1 MKWKRISDGIDRV
14 IDFVGSLMVLTT
26 IVCTSINIFSRWIIG
41 RSLGQ
46 LDEISLMAF
55 VWAVYIGMGVLYNND
70 EHITMDFVLRKLP
83 PKSRLVLTVID
94 IIIQMVVCVLVT
106 FLAVKLMGRSFI
118 RTTNVCHVPYAFLQ
132 LSIAIG
138 FALMMMSL
146 VAKLIKIFTCI
157 SRKEDFLALEE
168 AEKLAREEGGE
179 A

>member
-1 MKWKRISDGIDRV
+1 MNWKRISDRIDRV
-14 IDFVGSLMVLTT
+14 VDFVGSLMVATT
-26 IVCTSINIFSRWIIG
+26 IICTSINIFSRWIIG

-55 VWAVYIGMGVLYNND
+55 VWTVYVGIGVLFNND
-70 EHITMDFVLRKLP
+70 EHITMDFIIRRLP
-83 PKSRLVLTVID
+83 GKSRLALTVINLV
-94 IIIQMVVCVLVT
+94 IELGLSVLMVW
-106 FLAVKLMGRSFI
+106 LAVKLMGRSFI

-138 FALMMMSL
+138 FGLMLLSI

-157 SRKEDFLALEE
+157 SRKEDYLALED
-168 AEKLAREEGGE
+168 AEKLAREGGE